1 MPHTPRTRERP
12 PIRVKDVDKPS
23 PVPFLRAFDWI
34 SVAMRSFRE
43 KPIPST
49 YTTEAVPTFDLFG
62 NERISE
68 VQFEFLFGT
77 LGGIELVGPVVPP
90 DRSRFYL
97 SMAFLH
103 TDTIAVTHSLQAIR
117 VLNVLG
123 AFPQVPFQDPNRNG
137 SALANFWYTA
147 RNFTAP
153 PESFAGVSADAM
165 GAAARLFVTS
175 AFIEYPI
182 GEPRGDIS

>member
-1 MPHTPRTRERP
+1 MPHTPSTREP
-12 PIRVKDVDKPS
+12 KPIRVKDVDSPA

-34 SVAMRSFRE
+34 SVALRSFRE

-49 YTTEAVPTFDLFG
+49 YTTEAVPTFDIFG
-62 NERISE
+62 NERIAE
-68 VQFEFLFGT
+68 VQFEFLFSP
-77 LGGIELVGPVVPP
+77 LGAIELVGTVVPA

-103 TDTIAVTHSLQAIR
+103 SDTIAVSHSLQAIR
-117 VLNVLG
+117 VLNVG
-123 AFPQVPFQDPNRNG
+123 GVFPQLPFQDPSRNG
-137 SALANFWYTA
+137 AALANIFYTA

-165 GAAARLFVTS
+165 GAGARLFVTS